1 MEEKKILDNY
11 QEKLQEI
18 EENLKSINHTLN
30 ELEIEKG
37 KVSKYEYDSKWKSE
51 ESQAKN
57 YRDSLQTQK
66 ENLEHILKAYD
77 MVKIYKSSIENLEK
91 VKLSSPQE
99 KNELENNRKRLQ
111 ELLEKNMILLP
122 QELQEV
128 ISKNTTNAQNIRG
141 DINKNPQNELNL
153 TKKSSKTIEDYQ
165 QEILIN

>member
-1 MEEKKILDNY
+1 MEEKKILENY

-37 KVSKYEYDSKWKSE
+37 KVSKYEYDSKWKNE

-77 MVKIYKSSIENLEK
+77 MVKTYKSSIENLEK

-99 KNELENNRKRLQ
+99 KSELENDRKRLQ
-111 ELLEKNMILLP
+111 EFLEKNMILLP
-122 QELQEV
+122 QELQEA
-128 ISKNTTNAQNIRG
+128 ISKNTTNAQNIRE
-141 DINKNPQNELNL
+141 DINKKPPR
-153 TKKSSKTIEDYQ
+153 
-165 QEILIN
+165 IL